1 MADNAL
7 ALLKVIRKIPMFH
20 GLSADCT
27 RLALQSCEFRGVRS
41 GESVCWVN
49 AQSDEMYILLSGQLG
64 VYNEEQ
70 ILLASINPVA
80 PVGEMGLITGQP
92 RSAVVV
98 ALEDCNLLVL
108 RKVAFDRLLR
118 SNAQLCTQEY
128 SSVIETM
135 AQRLAASRIEQQLA
149 RQRRAVLEQKLTQG
163 EAQVAALSPGGV
175 V

>member
-1 MADNAL
+1 MADKVL
-7 ALLKVIRKIPMFH
+7 ARLKVIRKIPMVH
-20 GLSADCT
+20 GLSADGT

-41 GESVCWVN
+41 GESVCRGN
-49 AQSDEMYILLSGQLG
+49 AQGDEMYILFSGQLG
-64 VYNEEQ
+64 LYNEDQ

-92 RSAVVV
+92 RSATVH
-98 ALEDCNLLVL
+98 ALRDCNMLVL

-118 SNAQLCTQEY
+118 SNAQLCTQVY

-149 RQRRAVLEQKLTQG
+149 RQRRAVLEQKLTDG

>member
-7 ALLKVIRKIPMFH
+7 DLFKVIRKIPVVH
-20 GLSADCT
+20 GLSADGA
-27 RLALQSCEFRGVRS
+27 RLVLQSCEFRGVRS
-41 GESVCWVN
+41 GESVCRVN

-64 VYNEEQ
+64 VYNEDQ
-70 ILLASINPVA
+70 IGLASINPVT
-80 PVGEMGLITGQP
+80 PVD
-92 RSAVVV
+92 
-98 ALEDCNLLVL
+98 ALRDCNMLVL

-118 SNAQLCTQEY
+118 SNAQLCTQVC

-149 RQRRAVLEQKLTQG
+149 RQRRAVLEQKLAEG

>member
-1 MADNAL
+1 MADKAL

-20 GLSADCT
+20 GLSADGT
-27 RLALQSCEFRGVRS
+27 RLVLQSCEFRGVRS
-41 GESVCWVN
+41 GESVCRVN

-64 VYNEEQ
+64 VYNEDQ

-80 PVGEMGLITGQP
+80 PVGDMGLIIGQL
-92 RSAVVV
+92 RSATVD
-98 ALEDCNLLVL
+98 ALRECNMLIL

-118 SNAQLCTQEY
+118 SNAQLCTQVY

-149 RQRRAVLEQKLTQG
+149 RQRWAVLEQKLTQG
-163 EAQVAALSPGGV
+163 EAQVAALSPGGAV
-175 V
+175 